1 MTVSHQELVS
11 PNCLRQK
18 SANTKKW
25 QWRRINY
32 CLWSGIVLLILA
44 YLAVANNLAIQT
56 FALRDYKKQLAKL
69 EQEQVDLQT
78 EVARLNSYSYLQQQ
92 VQHLGMVP
100 VSRLSYAVSA
110 NDLMAKK

>member
-32 CLWSGIVLLILA
+32 CLWSGIVLLILV
-44 YLAVANNLAIQT
+44 YLVVANNLAIQT

-69 EQEQVDLQT
+69 EQADLQT
-78 EVARLNSYSYLQQQ
+78 EVAKLNSYSYLQQQ
-92 VQHLGMVP
+92 VQNLGMVP
-100 VSRLSYAVSA
+100 VSHLSYAVSA